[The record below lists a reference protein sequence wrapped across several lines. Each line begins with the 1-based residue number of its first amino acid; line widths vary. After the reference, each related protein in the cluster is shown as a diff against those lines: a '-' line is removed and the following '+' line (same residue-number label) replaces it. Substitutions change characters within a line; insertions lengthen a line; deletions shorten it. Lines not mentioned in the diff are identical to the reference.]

1 MRRKMVSLLLI
12 VCFFCLSGFIFVHS
26 GSGLFSKKYYEVIP
40 FETVSTNAMVVP
52 VAIGGKVYN
61 FQFDTGASTSISN
74 ELFAELNL
82 TITDS
87 LTVRDYYNNK
97 MNVMQA
103 ILPDLS
109 LGKTK
114 FRNVKV
120 GVIRPIQSL
129 LPFGVKI
136 DGYLGN
142 DVLSNGVV
150 QIDMLQHQLVIAN
163 SMKSINVARHHS
175 VDFHVNNQMI
185 PYLDIQFPGTD
196 ASEKVMFDT
205 GSANY
210 YYRLEKKTFQKMI
223 KTKQLSQKDILD
235 TLGASANGSGIF
247 GKQNEKEIYVV
258 NFDRIRF
265 VGQTIYNCPAYT
277 FTSGYSSV
285 VGSPFLQ
292 LGIVTINYRDQK
304 FYFKPY
310 TDQVIDLGPKNGY
323 KKKPNKESQMVFQT
337 LLKDTLDEQN
347 SNRKE
352 SIFRELNFLSLDSLS
367 TK

>member
-1 MRRKMVSLLLI
+1 MVTLLLI
-12 VCFFCLSGFIFVHS
+12 ICFFCLGGFILVHS
-26 GSGLFSKKYYEVIP
+26 GSDLFSKRYYEVIP
-40 FETVSTNAMVVP
+40 FESVTPNAIIVP
-52 VAIGGKVYN
+52 VTIGGKVYN
-61 FQFDTGASTSISN
+61 FQFDTGASTCISN

-82 TITDS
+82 TVTDS
-87 LTVRDYYNNK
+87 LEVRDYYNNK
-97 MNVMQA
+97 MKVMQA
-103 ILPDLS
+103 VLPDLI
-109 LGKTK
+109 LGETK
-114 FRNVKV
+114 FRDVKI

-142 DVLSNGVV
+142 DVLSKGVV

-163 SMKSINVARHHS
+163 NMKSIEVTRHHS
-175 VDFHVNNQMI
+175 VDFQVNDQMI

-210 YYRLEKKTFQKMI
+210 YYRLEKKTFRKML
-223 KTKQLSQKDILD
+223 KNKQISEKHILD
-235 TLGASANGSGIF
+235 TLGFSVNGSGIF

-277 FTSGYSSV
+277 FTSGSSSV
-285 VGSPFLQ
+285 IGSPFLQ
-292 LGIVTINYRDQK
+292 LGIVTINYRDQT

-310 TDQVIDLGPKNGY
+310 TDQLIDLGPKNGY
-323 KKKPNKESQMVFQT
+323 KMKRNKESQMSVQS
-337 LLKDTLDEQN
+337 LLKDTLAEPKAN
-347 SNRKE
+347 SKE
-352 SIFRELNFLSLDSLS
+352 SIFKALYFLSLDSLS